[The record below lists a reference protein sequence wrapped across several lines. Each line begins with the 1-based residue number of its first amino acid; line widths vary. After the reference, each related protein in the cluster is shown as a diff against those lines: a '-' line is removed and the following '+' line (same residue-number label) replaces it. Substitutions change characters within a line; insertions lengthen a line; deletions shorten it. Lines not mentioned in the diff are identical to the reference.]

1 LIYTKK
7 IKEIDN
13 NVKICFLTASEMYY
27 ETFRNTEYSSID
39 NHLFIHKPIE
49 NGKLIKKINKI
60 INNKEIVFDK
70 YYNSETST
78 IP

>member
-1 LIYTKK
+1 
-7 IKEIDN
+7 
-13 NVKICFLTASEMYY
+13 MYY